1 MLVRPESDSPVR
13 IGIMRCGELGVVENL
28 QAGAVQSVAAAVAV
42 AARRLPVGGQWPNGY
57 SRNEIDALFAL
68 LCHVCYA
75 MLCCDIHTLST
86 SVNVNYGVVDI
97 RFDMQSA
104 SEDVETETVRERTE
118 MQAPHPIHPFIE
130 Q

>member
-1 MLVRPESDSPVR
+1 M
-13 IGIMRCGELGVVENL
+13 VENL

-42 AARRLPVGGQWPNGY
+42 AARRLPVGGQWVLAQ
-57 SRNEIDALFAL
+57 RDRCFVCCAL
-68 LCHVCYA
+68 LC
-75 MLCCDIHTLST
+75 MLCCAVIYIPSLST

-118 MQAPHPIHPFIE
+118 MQAPHPIHPFPFIE